1 MFHSSLISNC
11 LNLPFGNSR
20 SRRLEPISYKQVMG
34 NTKASMSRSVTE
46 SCAVSVVLK
55 STG

>member
-20 SRRLEPISYKQVMG
+20 KVKEAEAYFLQTSNGEHKGFHVQERHR
-34 NTKASMSRSVTE
+34 
-46 SCAVSVVLK
+46 VLL
-55 STG
+55 SFSSA